1 MEKKVLPKLSIAELK
16 KIYDFDYI
24 REHFY
29 DNNCTLDDLRGD
41 IINCYENNL
50 DITQLSAEGPNTTRV
65 TNWFVKK
72 TQHKATSIRAKMSPA
87 RAIMDDDALCQI
99 LNRIQSHPHFFSVK
113 ETTMEQLKQRGML
126 EFLDI
131 DTDEM
136 EDEPKKESIIQVQQ
150 EVRDTINKADL
161 QEVRRALSHIP
172 SFHKVSQF
180 PNHVAQRI
188 YEMYAPKQGGVILD
202 SSCVDEDT
210 EYFNGAEWKKIKDY
224 TDGECVLQYELGHT
238 CSLVK
243 PIRYLHYK
251 DKSKPFYHFT
261 SYNTDQMLTGDH
273 NVVSVDR
280 INGTSRLDYSTIY
293 KTPVEEFI
301 KSKYPL
307 DRTRIPTTV
316 GGFSST
322 PISQGWTLSEDEL
335 RFLIAC
341 QADASITNPYYT
353 TSDKHYFKTNPVYK
367 KGTKRIYE
375 SFAKFSKPHKI
386 KRFRILLENLN
397 IPYKLSTYTY
407 QSPKHKDQTVFTFRA
422 PDFLYDVFNETKDF
436 PQDWLYIMPSDMRDI
451 FIDEI
456 FKWDATAGNT
466 YINTNKHNAEFVY
479 TLLLTSDLMPKIS
492 VEDRRSVKGR
502 EHYKPCYYVSV
513 QQTKSCSLFNKKS
526 YSLVYKE
533 DKYCFTVP
541 SGMLI
546 LRRNG
551 IPFITGNC
559 GWGNRMMA
567 AMCSKYHYKY
577 LGTDPN
583 SEMHP
588 NYYGLAEL
596 IWDTL
601 YKNNGLT
608 MNKKFPEDFI
618 DIRDQGSE
626 FDIPEWHNMSGYQVH
641 DTPEG
646 TILENKFTGEH
657 TTLPDKLE
665 VKEYSDHG
673 FTHPNPE
680 TGKGVCDTG
689 KLNTTGAKLPPIYQT
704 HDPEIFNSGIGDL
717 SFTSPPYFFLECYTE
732 DSQNGDL
739 STGQSAGKGDN
750 YLRWVKEFMY
760 PTVINHFNFLKPG
773 GYYIYN
779 LKDLPKDNLYL
790 YSDWLSV
797 CLDVGFELVE
807 QPVMVLK
814 ARRQFGKKADGSDKI
829 DFNGGTERVAV
840 LRKPLTPDANTFNP
854 QDKELM
860 LHIQQYF
867 LYPIIKACR
876 PEQLESKLPQ
886 PVINYLEKKFEG
898 KRYRFMKK
906 KKS

>member
-1 MEKKVLPKLSIAELK
+1 MAKKVLPKLSIDELK

-41 IINCYENNL
+41 ILNCYENNL

-131 DTDEM
+131 NTDEM
-136 EDEPKKESIIQVQQ
+136 EDGPKKESIIQVQQ
-150 EVRDTINKADL
+150 EVRETINKADL

-188 YEMYAPKQGGVILD
+188 YEMYAPKQGGIILD
-202 SSCVDEDT
+202 SS
-210 EYFNGAEWKKIKDY
+210 A
-224 TDGECVLQYELGHT
+224 
-238 CSLVK
+238 
-243 PIRYLHYK
+243 
-251 DKSKPFYHFT
+251 
-261 SYNTDQMLTGDH
+261 
-273 NVVSVDR
+273 
-280 INGTSRLDYSTIY
+280 
-293 KTPVEEFI
+293 
-301 KSKYPL
+301 
-307 DRTRIPTTV
+307 
-316 GGFSST
+316 
-322 PISQGWTLSEDEL
+322 
-335 RFLIAC
+335 
-341 QADASITNPYYT
+341 
-353 TSDKHYFKTNPVYK
+353 
-367 KGTKRIYE
+367 
-375 SFAKFSKPHKI
+375 
-386 KRFRILLENLN
+386 
-397 IPYKLSTYTY
+397 
-407 QSPKHKDQTVFTFRA
+407 
-422 PDFLYDVFNETKDF
+422 
-436 PQDWLYIMPSDMRDI
+436 
-451 FIDEI
+451 
-456 FKWDATAGNT
+456 
-466 YINTNKHNAEFVY
+466 
-479 TLLLTSDLMPKIS
+479 
-492 VEDRRSVKGR
+492 
-502 EHYKPCYYVSV
+502 
-513 QQTKSCSLFNKKS
+513 
-526 YSLVYKE
+526 
-533 DKYCFTVP
+533 
-541 SGMLI
+541 
-546 LRRNG
+546 
-551 IPFITGNC
+551 

-608 MNKKFPEDFI
+608 LDKKFPEDFI

-626 FDIPEWHNMSGYQVH
+626 FDIPEWHNMSGYQVLE
-641 DTPEG
+641 TPEG

-657 TTLPDKLE
+657 TTLPEKLD

-689 KLNTTGAKLPPIYQT
+689 KLNTTGAKLPPLYNT

-732 DSQNGDL
+732 DSQKGDL

-876 PEQLESKLPQ
+876 PEQLESRLPQ
-886 PVINYLEKKFEG
+886 PVVDYLEKKFEG

>member
-1 MEKKVLPKLSIAELK
+1 MEKKVLPKLSIDELK

-87 RAIMDDDALCQI
+87 KAIMDDDALCQI

-131 DTDEM
+131 NTDEM
-136 EDEPKKESIIQVQQ
+136 EDGPKKDSIIQVQQ

-188 YEMYAPKQGGVILD
+188 YEMYAPKQGGIILD
-202 SSCVDEDT
+202 SS
-210 EYFNGAEWKKIKDY
+210 A
-224 TDGECVLQYELGHT
+224 
-238 CSLVK
+238 
-243 PIRYLHYK
+243 
-251 DKSKPFYHFT
+251 
-261 SYNTDQMLTGDH
+261 
-273 NVVSVDR
+273 
-280 INGTSRLDYSTIY
+280 
-293 KTPVEEFI
+293 
-301 KSKYPL
+301 
-307 DRTRIPTTV
+307 
-316 GGFSST
+316 
-322 PISQGWTLSEDEL
+322 
-335 RFLIAC
+335 
-341 QADASITNPYYT
+341 
-353 TSDKHYFKTNPVYK
+353 
-367 KGTKRIYE
+367 
-375 SFAKFSKPHKI
+375 
-386 KRFRILLENLN
+386 
-397 IPYKLSTYTY
+397 
-407 QSPKHKDQTVFTFRA
+407 
-422 PDFLYDVFNETKDF
+422 
-436 PQDWLYIMPSDMRDI
+436 
-451 FIDEI
+451 
-456 FKWDATAGNT
+456 
-466 YINTNKHNAEFVY
+466 
-479 TLLLTSDLMPKIS
+479 
-492 VEDRRSVKGR
+492 
-502 EHYKPCYYVSV
+502 
-513 QQTKSCSLFNKKS
+513 
-526 YSLVYKE
+526 
-533 DKYCFTVP
+533 
-541 SGMLI
+541 
-546 LRRNG
+546 
-551 IPFITGNC
+551 

-626 FDIPEWHNMSGYQVH
+626 FDIPEWHNMSGYQVL

-657 TTLPDKLE
+657 TTLPDRLE

-689 KLNTTGAKLPPIYQT
+689 KLNTTGAKLPPLYNT
-704 HDPEIFNSGIGDL
+704 HEPEIFNSGIGDL

-886 PVINYLEKKFEG
+886 PVIDYLEKKFEG

>member
-1 MEKKVLPKLSIAELK
+1 MAKKVLPKLSIDELK

-41 IINCYENNL
+41 ILNCYENNL

-87 RAIMDDDALCQI
+87 KAIMDDDALCQI

-131 DTDEM
+131 NTDEM
-136 EDEPKKESIIQVQQ
+136 EDGPKKESIIQVQQ
-150 EVRDTINKADL
+150 EVRETINKADL

-188 YEMYAPKQGGVILD
+188 YEMYAPKQGGIILD
-202 SSCVDEDT
+202 SS
-210 EYFNGAEWKKIKDY
+210 A
-224 TDGECVLQYELGHT
+224 
-238 CSLVK
+238 
-243 PIRYLHYK
+243 
-251 DKSKPFYHFT
+251 
-261 SYNTDQMLTGDH
+261 
-273 NVVSVDR
+273 
-280 INGTSRLDYSTIY
+280 
-293 KTPVEEFI
+293 
-301 KSKYPL
+301 
-307 DRTRIPTTV
+307 
-316 GGFSST
+316 
-322 PISQGWTLSEDEL
+322 
-335 RFLIAC
+335 
-341 QADASITNPYYT
+341 
-353 TSDKHYFKTNPVYK
+353 
-367 KGTKRIYE
+367 
-375 SFAKFSKPHKI
+375 
-386 KRFRILLENLN
+386 
-397 IPYKLSTYTY
+397 
-407 QSPKHKDQTVFTFRA
+407 
-422 PDFLYDVFNETKDF
+422 
-436 PQDWLYIMPSDMRDI
+436 
-451 FIDEI
+451 
-456 FKWDATAGNT
+456 
-466 YINTNKHNAEFVY
+466 
-479 TLLLTSDLMPKIS
+479 
-492 VEDRRSVKGR
+492 
-502 EHYKPCYYVSV
+502 
-513 QQTKSCSLFNKKS
+513 
-526 YSLVYKE
+526 
-533 DKYCFTVP
+533 
-541 SGMLI
+541 
-546 LRRNG
+546 
-551 IPFITGNC
+551 

-608 MNKKFPEDFI
+608 LNKKFPKDFI

-626 FDIPEWHNMSGYQVH
+626 FDIPEWHNMSGYQVLE
-641 DTPEG
+641 TPEG

-657 TTLPDKLE
+657 TTLPEKLD

-732 DSQNGDL
+732 DSQKGDL

-876 PEQLESKLPQ
+876 PKQLESRLPQ
-886 PVINYLEKKFEG
+886 PVIDYLEKKFEG

>member
-1 MEKKVLPKLSIAELK
+1 MAKKVLPKLSIDELK

-41 IINCYENNL
+41 ILNCYENNL

-131 DTDEM
+131 NTDEM
-136 EDEPKKESIIQVQQ
+136 EDGPKKESIIQVQQ
-150 EVRDTINKADL
+150 EVRETINKADL

-188 YEMYAPKQGGVILD
+188 YEMYAPKQGGIILD
-202 SSCVDEDT
+202 SS
-210 EYFNGAEWKKIKDY
+210 A
-224 TDGECVLQYELGHT
+224 
-238 CSLVK
+238 
-243 PIRYLHYK
+243 
-251 DKSKPFYHFT
+251 
-261 SYNTDQMLTGDH
+261 
-273 NVVSVDR
+273 
-280 INGTSRLDYSTIY
+280 
-293 KTPVEEFI
+293 
-301 KSKYPL
+301 
-307 DRTRIPTTV
+307 
-316 GGFSST
+316 
-322 PISQGWTLSEDEL
+322 
-335 RFLIAC
+335 
-341 QADASITNPYYT
+341 
-353 TSDKHYFKTNPVYK
+353 
-367 KGTKRIYE
+367 
-375 SFAKFSKPHKI
+375 
-386 KRFRILLENLN
+386 
-397 IPYKLSTYTY
+397 
-407 QSPKHKDQTVFTFRA
+407 
-422 PDFLYDVFNETKDF
+422 
-436 PQDWLYIMPSDMRDI
+436 
-451 FIDEI
+451 
-456 FKWDATAGNT
+456 
-466 YINTNKHNAEFVY
+466 
-479 TLLLTSDLMPKIS
+479 
-492 VEDRRSVKGR
+492 
-502 EHYKPCYYVSV
+502 
-513 QQTKSCSLFNKKS
+513 
-526 YSLVYKE
+526 
-533 DKYCFTVP
+533 
-541 SGMLI
+541 
-546 LRRNG
+546 
-551 IPFITGNC
+551 

-608 MNKKFPEDFI
+608 LDKKFPEDFI

-626 FDIPEWHNMSGYQVH
+626 FDIPEWHNMSGYQVLE
-641 DTPEG
+641 TPEG

-657 TTLPDKLE
+657 TTLPEKLD

-689 KLNTTGAKLPPIYQT
+689 KLNTTGAKLPPLYNT

-732 DSQNGDL
+732 DSQKGDL

-876 PEQLESKLPQ
+876 PEQLESRLPQ
-886 PVINYLEKKFEG
+886 PVIDYLEKKFEG

>member
-1 MEKKVLPKLSIAELK
+1 MGKKVLPKLSIDELK

-131 DTDEM
+131 NTDEM
-136 EDEPKKESIIQVQQ
+136 EDGPKKESIIQVQQ

-188 YEMYAPKQGGVILD
+188 YEMYAPKQGGIILD
-202 SSCVDEDT
+202 SS
-210 EYFNGAEWKKIKDY
+210 A
-224 TDGECVLQYELGHT
+224 
-238 CSLVK
+238 
-243 PIRYLHYK
+243 
-251 DKSKPFYHFT
+251 
-261 SYNTDQMLTGDH
+261 
-273 NVVSVDR
+273 
-280 INGTSRLDYSTIY
+280 
-293 KTPVEEFI
+293 
-301 KSKYPL
+301 
-307 DRTRIPTTV
+307 
-316 GGFSST
+316 
-322 PISQGWTLSEDEL
+322 
-335 RFLIAC
+335 
-341 QADASITNPYYT
+341 
-353 TSDKHYFKTNPVYK
+353 
-367 KGTKRIYE
+367 
-375 SFAKFSKPHKI
+375 
-386 KRFRILLENLN
+386 
-397 IPYKLSTYTY
+397 
-407 QSPKHKDQTVFTFRA
+407 
-422 PDFLYDVFNETKDF
+422 
-436 PQDWLYIMPSDMRDI
+436 
-451 FIDEI
+451 
-456 FKWDATAGNT
+456 
-466 YINTNKHNAEFVY
+466 
-479 TLLLTSDLMPKIS
+479 
-492 VEDRRSVKGR
+492 
-502 EHYKPCYYVSV
+502 
-513 QQTKSCSLFNKKS
+513 
-526 YSLVYKE
+526 
-533 DKYCFTVP
+533 
-541 SGMLI
+541 
-546 LRRNG
+546 
-551 IPFITGNC
+551 

-657 TTLPDKLE
+657 TTLPEKLE

-704 HDPEIFNSGIGDL
+704 HEPEIFNSGIGDL

>member
-1 MEKKVLPKLSIAELK
+1 MGKKVLPKLSIDELK

-131 DTDEM
+131 NTDEM
-136 EDEPKKESIIQVQQ
+136 EDGPKKESIIQVQQ

-188 YEMYAPKQGGVILD
+188 YEMYAPKQGGIILD
-202 SSCVDEDT
+202 SS
-210 EYFNGAEWKKIKDY
+210 A
-224 TDGECVLQYELGHT
+224 
-238 CSLVK
+238 
-243 PIRYLHYK
+243 
-251 DKSKPFYHFT
+251 
-261 SYNTDQMLTGDH
+261 
-273 NVVSVDR
+273 
-280 INGTSRLDYSTIY
+280 
-293 KTPVEEFI
+293 
-301 KSKYPL
+301 
-307 DRTRIPTTV
+307 
-316 GGFSST
+316 
-322 PISQGWTLSEDEL
+322 
-335 RFLIAC
+335 
-341 QADASITNPYYT
+341 
-353 TSDKHYFKTNPVYK
+353 
-367 KGTKRIYE
+367 
-375 SFAKFSKPHKI
+375 
-386 KRFRILLENLN
+386 
-397 IPYKLSTYTY
+397 
-407 QSPKHKDQTVFTFRA
+407 
-422 PDFLYDVFNETKDF
+422 
-436 PQDWLYIMPSDMRDI
+436 
-451 FIDEI
+451 
-456 FKWDATAGNT
+456 
-466 YINTNKHNAEFVY
+466 
-479 TLLLTSDLMPKIS
+479 
-492 VEDRRSVKGR
+492 
-502 EHYKPCYYVSV
+502 
-513 QQTKSCSLFNKKS
+513 
-526 YSLVYKE
+526 
-533 DKYCFTVP
+533 
-541 SGMLI
+541 
-546 LRRNG
+546 
-551 IPFITGNC
+551 

-626 FDIPEWHNMSGYQVH
+626 FDIPEWHNMSGYQVL

-646 TILENKFTGEH
+646 TMLENKFTGEH
-657 TTLPDKLE
+657 TILPEKLE

-704 HDPEIFNSGIGDL
+704 HEPEIFNSGIGDL

>member
-1 MEKKVLPKLSIAELK
+1 MAKKVLPKLSIDELK

-113 ETTMEQLKQRGML
+113 ETTMEQLRQRGML
-126 EFLDI
+126 DFLDI
-131 DTDEM
+131 NTDEM
-136 EDEPKKESIIQVQQ
+136 EDGPKKESIIQVQQ
-150 EVRDTINKADL
+150 EVRETINKADL

-188 YEMYAPKQGGVILD
+188 YEMYAPKQGGIILD
-202 SSCVDEDT
+202 SS
-210 EYFNGAEWKKIKDY
+210 A
-224 TDGECVLQYELGHT
+224 
-238 CSLVK
+238 
-243 PIRYLHYK
+243 
-251 DKSKPFYHFT
+251 
-261 SYNTDQMLTGDH
+261 
-273 NVVSVDR
+273 
-280 INGTSRLDYSTIY
+280 
-293 KTPVEEFI
+293 
-301 KSKYPL
+301 
-307 DRTRIPTTV
+307 
-316 GGFSST
+316 
-322 PISQGWTLSEDEL
+322 
-335 RFLIAC
+335 
-341 QADASITNPYYT
+341 
-353 TSDKHYFKTNPVYK
+353 
-367 KGTKRIYE
+367 
-375 SFAKFSKPHKI
+375 
-386 KRFRILLENLN
+386 
-397 IPYKLSTYTY
+397 
-407 QSPKHKDQTVFTFRA
+407 
-422 PDFLYDVFNETKDF
+422 
-436 PQDWLYIMPSDMRDI
+436 
-451 FIDEI
+451 
-456 FKWDATAGNT
+456 
-466 YINTNKHNAEFVY
+466 
-479 TLLLTSDLMPKIS
+479 
-492 VEDRRSVKGR
+492 
-502 EHYKPCYYVSV
+502 
-513 QQTKSCSLFNKKS
+513 
-526 YSLVYKE
+526 
-533 DKYCFTVP
+533 
-541 SGMLI
+541 
-546 LRRNG
+546 
-551 IPFITGNC
+551 

-608 MNKKFPEDFI
+608 LDKKFPEDFI

-626 FDIPEWHNMSGYQVH
+626 FDIPEWHNMSGYQVLEN
-641 DTPEG
+641 PEG

-657 TTLPDKLE
+657 TTLPTKLD

-732 DSQNGDL
+732 DSQKGDL

-876 PEQLESKLPQ
+876 PEQLESRLPQ
-886 PVINYLEKKFEG
+886 PVIDYLEKKFEG